1 TDFGFG
7 GPLQGRTCG
16 RLAWM
21 MAADEETDAKVVAGN
36 ETPVLLQDL
45 PSALPDLVDVVGFLD
60 PYGYKARSPLE
71 WSEWKAVPELT
82 LEVCGHSKVDGHT
95 VYDVKCAL
103 AAPGCW

>member
-1 TDFGFG
+1 
-7 GPLQGRTCG
+7 
-16 RLAWM
+16 
-21 MAADEETDAKVVAGN
+21 MAVVAGN

-103 AAPGCW
+103 AAPGCWHSPFLAWRSLRRLSHLQQAGHGRTRLVR